1 MTEHRFGSYVVLLAI
16 AEQSR
21 GSETGLICICTF
33 PNAMLALIIDALWL
47 MLPAYVPNSSAVLFA
62 GKTPLDLGR
71 NFVDGK
77 RVFGPGK
84 TFRGLIGG
92 TLSGTAVGLLQQ
104 LIKNGTQIGVP
115 SFQPVFVVVTLA
127 LGAMLGDLTKS
138 FFKRRLG
145 MNRGDPLPILD
156 QLDFVMG
163 AWVLTYIFFSGWF
176 TSNFTLPIIII
187 VLILSPLLHLAVN
200 FIGFELGK
208 KKEPW

>member
-1 MTEHRFGSYVVLLAI
+1 MLAI
-16 AEQSR
+16 
-21 GSETGLICICTF
+21 
-33 PNAMLALIIDALWL
+33 IIDALWL

-62 GKTPLDLGR
+62 GKIPIDLGR

-92 TLSGTAVGLLQQ
+92 TLSGIAVGLLLQ
-104 LIKNGTQIGVP
+104 LIRNSTHIGVP
-115 SFQPVFVVVTLA
+115 SFEPLSVIAALS

-145 MNRGDPLPILD
+145 MDRGAPLPIAD
-156 QLDFVMG
+156 QLDFVIG
-163 AWVLTYIFFSGWF
+163 AWVLTYAFFSGWF
-176 TSNFTLPIIII
+176 TLNFTPPVMVV
-187 VLILSPLLHLAVN
+187 VLIVSPFLHLAVN
-200 FIGFELGK
+200 FIGFKLGK

>member
-1 MTEHRFGSYVVLLAI
+1 MSCFLASTD
-16 AEQSR
+16 QST
-21 GSETGLICICTF
+21 GAETGLICICTF
-33 PNAMLALIIDALWL
+33 PNAMLVLIIDALWL

-62 GKTPLDLGR
+62 GKTPLDLGQ
-71 NFVDGK
+71 NFLDGK

-92 TLSGTAVGLLQQ
+92 TLSGIAVGLLLQ
-104 LIKNGTQIGVP
+104 LIKESTQIGVP
-115 SFQPVFVVVTLA
+115 SFEPVFVVATLA

-156 QLDFVMG
+156 QLDFVIG
-163 AWVLTYIFFSGWF
+163 AWVLTYVFFSGWF
-176 TSNFTLPIIII
+176 TLNFTLPIMII

-200 FIGFELGK
+200 FIGFKLGK

>member
-1 MTEHRFGSYVVLLAI
+1 
-16 AEQSR
+16 
-21 GSETGLICICTF
+21 
-33 PNAMLALIIDALWL
+33 MLALIIDALWL

-71 NFVDGK
+71 NFVDGR

-92 TLSGTAVGLLQQ
+92 TLSGIAVGLLLQ
-104 LIKNGTQIGVP
+104 LIKNSTQIGVP
-115 SFQPVFVVVTLA
+115 SFEPVLVVVTLA

-145 MNRGDPLPILD
+145 MERGDPLPIVD
-156 QLDFVMG
+156 QLDFVIG
-163 AWVLTYIFFSGWF
+163 AWVLTYVFFSGWF
-176 TSNFTLPIIII
+176 TLNFTLPVMVV
-187 VLILSPLLHLAVN
+187 VLIVSPLLHLAVN
-200 FIGFELGK
+200 FIGFKLGK

>member
-1 MTEHRFGSYVVLLAI
+1 
-16 AEQSR
+16 
-21 GSETGLICICTF
+21 
-33 PNAMLALIIDALWL
+33 
-47 MLPAYVPNSSAVLFA
+47 VPNSSAVLFA
-62 GKTPLDLGR
+62 GKIPIDLGR

-92 TLSGTAVGLLQQ
+92 TLSGIAVGLLLQ
-104 LIKNGTQIGVP
+104 LIRNSTHIGVP
-115 SFQPVFVVVTLA
+115 SFEPLSVIAALS

-145 MNRGDPLPILD
+145 MDRGDPLPIVD
-156 QLDFVMG
+156 QLDFVIG
-163 AWVLTYIFFSGWF
+163 AWVLTYILFSGWF
-176 TSNFTLPIIII
+176 TLNFTLPVMVV

-200 FIGFELGK
+200 IIGFKLGK